1 MKEGNEMIKSVLDV
15 TNTPILTGLEKID
28 KIDILE
34 NGVISIQYSITDEF
48 MKENELYYKDRIL
61 QLDPNQT
68 NENLRVRD
76 FANVMKGID

>member
-1 MKEGNEMIKSVLDV
+1 MIKSVLDV
-15 TNTPILTGLEKID
+15 TTTPILKGLEKID

>member
-1 MKEGNEMIKSVLDV
+1 MKEENEMIKSVLDV
-15 TNTPILTGLEKID
+15 TTTPILKGLEKID

>member
-1 MKEGNEMIKSVLDV
+1 MIKSILDV
-15 TNTPILTGLEKID
+15 ISTPILTGLEKIN

-61 QLDPNQT
+61 QLDPNAK
-68 NENLRVRD
+68 EDYLKSRD
-76 FANVMKGID
+76 FANVMKGVD

>member
-1 MKEGNEMIKSVLDV
+1 MIKSILDV

-34 NGVISIQYSITDEF
+34 NGVVSIQYSITDEF

-61 QLDPNQT
+61 QLDPNAKQDY
-68 NENLRVRD
+68 LKAQD
-76 FANVMKGID
+76 FANIMK

>member
-1 MKEGNEMIKSVLDV
+1 MIKSILDV

-61 QLDPNQT
+61 QLDSSAK
-68 NENLRVRD
+68 EDYLKV
-76 FANVMKGID
+76 

>member
-1 MKEGNEMIKSVLDV
+1 MIKSILDV

-34 NGVISIQYSITDEF
+34 NGVVSIQYSITDEF

-61 QLDPNQT
+61 QLNPNAKQDY
-68 NENLRVRD
+68 LKAQD
-76 FANVMKGID
+76 FANIMK

>member
-1 MKEGNEMIKSVLDV
+1 MIKSILDV

-61 QLDPNQT
+61 QLDPNAKQDY
-68 NENLRVRD
+68 LKAQD
-76 FANVMKGID
+76 FANIMK

>member
-61 QLDPNQT
+61 QLDPSQT

>member
-1 MKEGNEMIKSVLDV
+1 MKEENEMIKSVLDV
-15 TNTPILTGLEKID
+15 TTTPILKGLEKIN

-76 FANVMKGID
+76 FANVMKGI